1 MARGW
6 NQSGFLNGN
15 INTTLDPYYLCFL
28 DENTPTVVRTNG
40 LRTIDLTADLSAH
53 LISGL
58 ETPCMLPRPA
68 MVASRR
74 GGSFLNGQ
82 RRDIPLSEPYVKG
95 MIGLSPGTPADH
107 SACLAAA
114 ALVTRIWIVTGGAY
128 PKDTPGVW
136 PYIGTTNTARFRN
149 GAIFATT
156 FTLKKQRDLERAAL
170 ISGAMTAEFQYVGS
184 LSILPPT

>member
-1 MARGW
+1 MASGW

-28 DENTPTVVRTNG
+28 DENTPTVTRTNG
-40 LRTIDLTADLSAH
+40 LTTIDLTADLSAH

-95 MIGLSPGTPADH
+95 MIGFIARNACRSQGLFGSCGAGYANLDCNGRRISERPRRKFGLTWDRQTP
-107 SACLAAA
+107 LG
-114 ALVTRIWIVTGGAY
+114 L
-128 PKDTPGVW
+128 
-136 PYIGTTNTARFRN
+136 
-149 GAIFATT
+149 
-156 FTLKKQRDLERAAL
+156 
-170 ISGAMTAEFQYVGS
+170 
-184 LSILPPT
+184 